1 MKSFILIILLLL
13 GGVSYSQD
21 TLQIPQ
27 DELNNFFKALD
38 TLRHQDSLKN
48 VLINDLESQIINY
61 QSLSKKDSLIISYK
75 AEEIRLLNEQIL
87 LYNIRM
93 SDLNVWYRRPWVGY
107 IAGTVS
113 TILTIHLMNY
123 TLP

>member
-38 TLRHQDSLKN
+38 TLRHQGSLKS
-48 VLINDLESQIINY
+48 VLINDLELQIDNY

-87 LYNIRM
+87 LYNIRI

>member
-27 DELNNFFKALD
+27 DELNNFFEALD
-38 TLRHQDSLKN
+38 TIRHQDSLKTS
-48 VLINDLESQIINY
+48 LINDLESQIDNY
-61 QSLSKKDSLIISYK
+61 TALSKKDSLIINYK
-75 AEEIRLLNEQIL
+75 VEEIRLLNEQIL
-87 LYNIRM
+87 LYNIRI

-113 TILTIHLMNY
+113 TILTVHLINY

>member
-38 TLRHQDSLKN
+38 TLRHQDSLKS

-87 LYNIRM
+87 LYNIRI